1 VFKLLEILG
10 GSVLKGAEQM
20 GQLTLIA
27 IQTVLWTFRPP
38 LRLHALFAQM
48 ESVGVR
54 SLPVVMMT
62 GFFTGGVLTIQSYI
76 GFSMFGAESMV
87 GTTVAL
93 AMTRELGP
101 VLTALMVTGRAGSGM
116 AAELGTMRVTEQ
128 IDALYVMAANPVKYL
143 VVPRV
148 VAGTVMLPMLTIV
161 SDFMGFVGGYL
172 VGVVFL
178 GINRGL
184 FVGNTIEYLTASD
197 IYNGLIKSIAFGFV
211 LALVGCYKGFYAR
224 GGAEGVGRA
233 TTEAVVLSSILVLLS
248 DYVLTAIMF

>member
-1 VFKLLEILG
+1 
-10 GSVLKGAEQM
+10 M

-48 ESVGVR
+48 ESIGVK
-54 SLPVVMMT
+54 SLPLVLMT

-76 GFSMFGAESMV
+76 GFSMFRAESMV
-87 GTTVAL
+87 GITVAL

-101 VLTALMVTGRAGSGM
+101 VFTALLVTGRSGSGI

-128 IDALYVMAANPVKYL
+128 IDALYVMAANPIKYL
-143 VVPRV
+143 IVPRV
-148 VAGTVMLPMLTIV
+148 LAGAVTLPLLTIV
-161 SDFMGFVGGYL
+161 ADVMGFLGGYL

-184 FVGNTIEYLTASD
+184 FVGNTIDYLNASD
-197 IYNGLIKSIAFGFV
+197 IYNGLAKSIVFG
-211 LALVGCYKGFYAR
+211 LILTLIGCYKGFYTR
-224 GGAEGVGRA
+224 GGAEGVGRS
-233 TTEAVVLSSILVLLS
+233 TTEAVVLSSILILVS
-248 DYVLTAIMF
+248 DYIMTAIMF